1 MYDLIV
7 QYRKDAQPEPSPR
20 WVSLYS
26 FIVHREW
33 WWIFY
38 FISFMFVHGSSHLW
52 FKFRSSWLRRLSP
65 SRCVINN
72 WSVWWFMF
80 SGTLFMWM
88 HVCLDIVFKQMR
100 SVQWSQT
107 HINFPHIF
115 HLQHSK
121 HVLFSLFLHN
131 IIWKHFYYHIFIVF
145 NNA

>member
-20 WVSLYS
+20 WVSVYS
-26 FIVHREW
+26 FIIHREW

-65 SRCVINN
+65 SHCVINN

-88 HVCLDIVFKQMR
+88 HVCLDLVFKQMR

-107 HINFPHIF
+107 HINISTHISSATF
-115 HLQHSK
+115 KACFVQCISARHHLET
-121 HVLFSLFLHN
+121 FLLS
-131 IIWKHFYYHIFIVF
+131 HFYSV
-145 NNA
+145 